1 MQSEALTHEI
11 IGAAMEVHKCLGPGF
26 LESIYKQALL
36 HELRLKGI
44 GASSEVEVA
53 VQYKNCVVGKH
64 RLDFLV
70 DGKVVVELKA
80 IAGIAPVHLAQTL
93 SYLKATGAGVGLVI
107 NFGEPSLRWKRL
119 LKPQFSQSV

>member
-1 MQSEALTHEI
+1 MQSALTYEI

-53 VQYKNCVVGKH
+53 VQYKNCVVG
-64 RLDFLV
+64 
-70 DGKVVVELKA
+70 
-80 IAGIAPVHLAQTL
+80 
-93 SYLKATGAGVGLVI
+93 
-107 NFGEPSLRWKRL
+107 
-119 LKPQFSQSV
+119 